1 MRFLLLLL
9 PFLAIIST
17 KTVFAQTDK
26 NDTKND
32 SLNSTFQKIK
42 WIAVQKKNNSAVVGV
57 PTNDHYTPYTAF
69 WTKEIDSLPPISI
82 QVLQTRPALSSV
94 VGVPTNN
101 TNAIKATYDFE
112 KQIILFDSISNQT
125 IQLDSIQIS
134 YQSIPFKI
142 KNWNFKRSQE
152 EYEQAAMQNFIDTV
166 DRKAEKKKIITEE
179 RQELFSSNL
188 QKSGSITRGVS
199 VGNQQD
205 VFVNSN
211 LNLQLEGKLTD
222 EIELTA
228 IISDQNVP
236 FQPEGNTQQI
246 QQFDRI
252 QIQLRHKNASLTAG
266 DVTLKQGIGNNS
278 PHFMRFYKN
287 VLGGVLQ
294 TNFQR
299 DSTFST
305 QQKISLAAAKG
316 QFQSYQLPVQEGV
329 QGAYRLVG
337 ANNESFIIVQAGS
350 EKVFLDGQLLQR
362 GFNYD
367 YIIDYNTAE
376 ITFNPHVVITQF
388 SRVRVEFEYTNQ
400 YYNRTI
406 SNLGASVNFT
416 SKNKSLNPNKL
427 KKSSW
432 NVFIE
437 NYSESDNEKQPI
449 NFDISEERQT
459 LLENIGDSL
468 SLAVVESAEE
478 AEGFSINQI
487 LYIKKDTL
495 INSFVYPI
503 FVRATQDDENQTLY
517 TISFSEVE
525 QNQGDYSLGETLANG
540 NEYVFVGINQGNYA
554 PIRQLPA
561 PNSKELTN
569 AGIRFSPNKHTS
581 IFAETA
587 FSKQDKNLFS
597 EINSEDDQGNAFF
610 IGIHT
615 KEKIVQNKYKLSYG
629 IDYEIDNKNFEPI
642 DRFRDIEF
650 DRDWTLPT
658 FYGSLPNGKDQ
669 ILQAFA
675 IIENNQSNKFE
686 YHFTY
691 REREDAITGQQHK
704 ILFNKKIGKLQ
715 LSTNGFLLTGE
726 NKLEYSN
733 SAASSYSD
741 LTSTTSSENSIIS
754 SIPSS
759 QVSILSIPQTVFW
772 LRYDA
777 DLKYQNRFI
786 IPAYSYSIDK
796 QEFRQNIFSSITNQ
810 KQDSV
815 TSSLINYEQHKFY
828 LFQGDSS
835 KKANYKV
842 EYILREDFLP
852 KNGNIQ
858 SYTNSQTAQAEATL
872 NFEREKSTQKLT
884 WNATYRNL
892 KYNQEFL
899 DTIKLENTETLMGRI
914 DWRSDFFERAI
925 HQELTYS
932 TVTGREPA
940 LEFTFIGVDGT
951 QGTHTWRDDNNDGVQ
966 QLGEF
971 YEAINADERNYIKIF
986 TPTSTYL
993 TAFSTD
999 FVYKI
1004 TLTPPRKW
1012 KKAKFIKK
1020 SLQLFSLVFS
1030 VQNSVKTTENDF
1042 AKRFIP
1048 FAERSQENI
1057 LSEQSS
1063 LRNVLFLNRTNPK
1076 WGGEFRYTS
1085 TRQKT
1090 LLAGGFDSQN
1100 IEEYEGIFRLS
1111 LSKTIASKSSFLIG
1125 KQNNASDYLENRTYD
1140 LELIKPQIELSWQ
1153 PTTAFRLT
1161 TAYRFENKKNTLG
1174 IEKATINEF
1183 RTELRYSKVGDRV
1196 FNLRLRT
1203 LNIDFTGETNTP
1215 VSYELLEA
1223 LQAGQN
1229 LTWDLSLQ
1237 QKLFNG
1243 LQLSVVYEGRKSGS
1257 NAAVHIGRIQVTAL
1271 F

>member
-1 MRFLLLLL
+1 MRFLF
-9 PFLAIIST
+9 FLSFFFLFIST
-17 KTVFAQTDK
+17 KIVFAQTQK
-26 NDTKND
+26 NDAKTD
-32 SLNSTFQKIK
+32 SLNSFSQKTK
-42 WIAVQKKNNSAVVGV
+42 WVAVNKNSAVVGV
-57 PTNDHYTPYTAF
+57 STNDKIYYTTF
-69 WTKEIDSLPPISI
+69 WLKEIDSLPPISI
-82 QVLQTRPALSSV
+82 QVLETKPKLAVAPVS
-94 VGVPTNN
+94 TNEIN
-101 TNAIKATYDFE
+101 KIKATYDFE
-112 KQIILFDSISNQT
+112 KQIILFYLNSSLKD

-134 YQSIPFKI
+134 YQTIPFKI
-142 KNWNFKRSQE
+142 KNWTFKRSQE

-166 DRKAEKKKIITEE
+166 DRKAEKNTVITEE

-188 QKSGSITRGVS
+188 QKAGSITRGVS
-199 VGNQQD
+199 VGNRQD

-266 DVTLKQGIGNNS
+266 DVVLQQGIGKNT

-305 QQKISLAAAKG
+305 QQKIGLAAAKG

-337 ANNESFIIVQAGS
+337 ANNERFIIIQAGS
-350 EKVFLDGQLLQR
+350 EKIFLDGQLLQR

-400 YYNRTI
+400 FYNRMI

-416 SKNKSLNPNKL
+416 SKNKSSNSKKL

-468 SLAVVESAEE
+468 NLAIVESAEE
-478 AEGFSINQI
+478 VENFSVNQI

-495 INSFVYPI
+495 INNFFYQI
-503 FVRATQDDENQTLY
+503 FERATQDNENQTFY
-517 TISFSEVE
+517 TVSFTEVG
-525 QNQGDYSLGETLANG
+525 QNKGDYILGEAVANG
-540 NEYVFVGINQGNYA
+540 KEYVFVGINQGNFA

-561 PNSKELTN
+561 PNSKQLTN
-569 AGIRFSPNKHTS
+569 TGVRFSPNSNTS
-581 IFAETA
+581 IFAEAA
-587 FSKQDKNLFS
+587 FSKRDKNIFS
-597 EINSEDDQGNAFF
+597 EIDSQDDKGNAFF
-610 IGIHT
+610 VGIHT
-615 KEKIVQNKYKLSYG
+615 KEKKFQNSIFKNNYKLSYG
-629 IDYEIDNKNFEPI
+629 IDYELDNKNFEPI
-642 DRFRDIEF
+642 DRFRNIEF

-658 FYGSLPNGKDQ
+658 FFGALPKGQDQ

-675 IIENNQSNKFE
+675 IIEQNVSNKFE
-686 YHFTY
+686 YNFTY
-691 REREDAITGQQHK
+691 RNRENAITGQQHK
-704 ILFNKKIGKLQ
+704 IIFNKKVGKFQ
-715 LSTNGFLLTGE
+715 LSTNGFYLNGE
-726 NKLEYSN
+726 NQLQFQN
-733 SAASSYSD
+733 NNASSFSD
-741 LTSTTSSENSIIS
+741 LNTNSSSQNSIIS
-754 SIPSS
+754 SIPNS
-759 QVSILSIPQTVFW
+759 QVAILSTPQNVSW

-777 DLKYQNRFI
+777 DLQYQNNYI
-786 IPAYSYSIDK
+786 IPAYTYSVDK
-796 QEFRQNIFSSITNQ
+796 QTFRT
-810 KQDSV
+810 QDSV
-815 TSSLINYEQHKFY
+815 TSSLMNYEQHKFY

-835 KKANYKV
+835 KKANYRV
-842 EYILREDFLP
+842 EYALREDFLP
-852 KNGNIQ
+852 KNGVIQ
-858 SYTNSQTAQAEATL
+858 SYTNSQTARAEMSL
-872 NFEREKSTQKLT
+872 DFEREKSNQKLT
-884 WNATYRNL
+884 FNSTYRKL
-892 KYNQEFL
+892 EYNQQFL
-899 DTIKLENTETLMGRI
+899 DTLQLDDTETLMGRI

-925 HQELTYS
+925 RQELTYS

-940 LEFTFIGVDGT
+940 REFTFIGVDGT
-951 QGTHTWRDDNNDGVQ
+951 QGTHTWRDDNDDGVQ

-971 YEAINADERNYIKIF
+971 YEAINPDERNYIKVF

-999 FVYKI
+999 FIYKI
-1004 TLTPPRKW
+1004 TLTPSNKW

-1020 SLQLFSLVFS
+1020 SLQLFSMVFS
-1030 VQNSVKTTENDF
+1030 VQNSVKTTESDF
-1042 AKRFIP
+1042 EKRFLP
-1048 FAERSQENI
+1048 FVQHNQENV

-1076 WGGEFRYTS
+1076 WGGEFRYTL
-1085 TRQKT
+1085 TNQKN
-1090 LLAGGFDSQN
+1090 LLAGGFESKN
-1100 IEEYEGIFRLS
+1100 VEEYETIFRLS
-1111 LSKTIASKSSFLIG
+1111 LSKTVASKSSFLIG
-1125 KQNNASDYLENRTYD
+1125 ARSNASDFLENRTYN
-1140 LELIKPQIELSWQ
+1140 LELLRPQLELAWQ

-1161 TAYRFENKKNTLG
+1161 TAYRFEQKQNTLG

-1196 FNLRLRT
+1196 FNVRLRT
-1203 LNIDFTGETNTP
+1203 LNIDYNGENNTP

-1223 LQAGQN
+1223 LRAGQN
-1229 LTWDLSLQ
+1229 LTWDLNLQ

-1243 LQLSVVYEGRKSGS
+1243 LQLSVVYEGRKSED
-1257 NAAVHIGRIQVTAL
+1257 NAAIHIGRIQVTAL

>member
-1 MRFLLLLL
+1 MRFLFFLLFF
-9 PFLAIIST
+9 FLFIST
-17 KTVFAQTDK
+17 KTVFAQTQK
-26 NDTKND
+26 NDTATD
-32 SLNSTFQKIK
+32 SLNSTNSSSFSQKTK
-42 WIAVQKKNNSAVVGV
+42 WIAVSKSNNS
-57 PTNDHYTPYTAF
+57 YTSF
-69 WTKEIDSLPPISI
+69 WLKEIDSLPPISI
-82 QVLQTRPALSSV
+82 QVLETKPQLSENQLK
-94 VGVPTNN
+94 T
-101 TNAIKATYDFE
+101 IKATYDFE
-112 KQIILFDSISNQT
+112 KQIILFDSVSNQN
-125 IQLDSIQIS
+125 IQLDSIKIS
-134 YQSIPFKI
+134 YQTIPFKI
-142 KNWNFKRSQE
+142 KNWTFKRSQE

-166 DRKAEKKKIITEE
+166 DRKAEKQNVITEE

-188 QKSGSITRGVS
+188 QKAGSITRGVS
-199 VGNQQD
+199 VGNRQD

-266 DVTLKQGIGNNS
+266 DVVLKQGIGNNS

-305 QQKISLAAAKG
+305 QQKIGLAAAKG

-337 ANNESFIIVQAGS
+337 ANNERFIIIQAGS
-350 EKVFLDGQLLQR
+350 EKIFLDGQLLQR

-400 YYNRTI
+400 FYNRTI

-416 SKNKSLNPNKL
+416 SKNKSLNPKKL

-468 SLAVVESAEE
+468 DLAIVESAEE
-478 AEGFSINQI
+478 VENFSVNQI
-487 LYIKKDTL
+487 LYVKKDTL
-495 INSFVYPI
+495 IDNFFYQI
-503 FVRATQDDENQTLY
+503 FERATQDNENQTFY
-517 TISFSEVE
+517 TVSFTEVG
-525 QNQGDYSLGETLANG
+525 QNKGDYVLGEAVANG
-540 NEYVFVGINQGNYA
+540 KEYVFAGINQGNFA

-561 PNSKELTN
+561 PNSKQLTN
-569 AGIRFSPNKHTS
+569 TGVRFSPNSTTS
-581 IFAETA
+581 IFAEAA
-587 FSKQDKNLFS
+587 FSKRDKNIFS
-597 EINSEDDQGNAFF
+597 EIDSQDDKGNAFF
-610 IGIHT
+610 VGIHT
-615 KEKIVQNKYKLSYG
+615 KEKKFENGLFRKNYKLSYG
-629 IDYEIDNKNFEPI
+629 IDYELDNKNFEPI
-642 DRFRDIEF
+642 DRFRNIEF

-658 FYGSLPNGKDQ
+658 FFGALPKGQDQ
-669 ILQAFA
+669 ILQAFT
-675 IIENNQSNKFE
+675 IIEQNVSNKFE
-686 YHFTY
+686 YNFTY
-691 REREDAITGQQHK
+691 RNRENAITGQQHK
-704 ILFNKKIGKLQ
+704 VIFNKKVGKFQ
-715 LSTNGFLLTGE
+715 LSTNGFY
-726 NKLEYSN
+726 LEGKN
-733 SAASSYSD
+733 QLQFQNNNASSFSD
-741 LTSTTSSENSIIS
+741 LNTNSSSQNSIIS
-754 SIPSS
+754 SIPNS
-759 QVSILSIPQTVFW
+759 QVAILEIPQNVSW

-777 DLKYQNRFI
+777 DLQYQNNYI
-786 IPAYSYSIDK
+786 IPAYTYSVDK
-796 QEFRQNIFSSITNQ
+796 QTFKT
-810 KQDSV
+810 QDSV
-815 TSSLINYEQHKFY
+815 TSSLMNYEQHKFY

-835 KKANYKV
+835 KKANYRI
-842 EYILREDFLP
+842 EYALREDFLP
-852 KNGNIQ
+852 KNGVIQ
-858 SYTNSQTAQAEATL
+858 SYTNSQTARAEATL
-872 NFEREKSTQKLT
+872 DFEREKSNQKLT
-884 WNATYRNL
+884 FNSTYRKL
-892 KYNQEFL
+892 EYNQEFL
-899 DTIKLENTETLMGRI
+899 DTLQLDDTETLMGRI

-925 HQELTYS
+925 RQELTYS

-940 LEFTFIGVDGT
+940 REFTFIQVDGT
-951 QGTHTWRDDNNDGVQ
+951 QGTHTWRDDNDDGIQ

-971 YEAINADERNYIKIF
+971 YEAINPDERNFIKIF

-999 FVYKI
+999 FIYKI

-1020 SLQLFSLVFS
+1020 SLQLFSMVFS
-1030 VQNSVKTTENDF
+1030 VQNSVKTTESDF
-1042 AKRFIP
+1042 EKRFLP
-1048 FAERSQENI
+1048 FVQRNQDNI

-1063 LRNVLFLNRTNPK
+1063 LRNVLFLNRTNPR
-1076 WGGEFRYTS
+1076 WGGEFRYTL
-1085 TRQKT
+1085 TNQKN
-1090 LLAGGFDSQN
+1090 LLAGGFESKN
-1100 IEEYEGIFRLS
+1100 VEEYETIFRLS

-1125 KQNNASDYLENRTYD
+1125 TRSNASDFLENRTYN
-1140 LELIKPQIELSWQ
+1140 LELLRPQLELAWQ

-1161 TAYRFENKKNTLG
+1161 TAYRFEQKQNTIG
-1174 IEKATINEF
+1174 EENAQINEF
-1183 RTELRYSKVGDRV
+1183 RSELRYSKVGDRV
-1196 FNLRLRT
+1196 FNVRFRY
-1203 LNIDFTGETNTP
+1203 LNIDFEGENNTP

-1223 LQAGQN
+1223 LRAGQN
-1229 LTWDLSLQ
+1229 ITWDLNLQ

-1243 LQLSVVYEGRKSGS
+1243 LQLSVVYEGRKSEKTP
-1257 NAAVHIGRIQVTAL
+1257 AIHIGRIQVTAL

>member
-1 MRFLLLLL
+1 MRFLFFLL
-9 PFLAIIST
+9 FLFLFIST
-17 KTVFAQTDK
+17 KTVFAQTQK
-26 NDTKND
+26 NDTAID
-32 SLNSTFQKIK
+32 SLNSFSQKTK
-42 WIAVQKKNNSAVVGV
+42 WIAVSKNNNS
-57 PTNDHYTPYTAF
+57 YTAF
-69 WTKEIDSLPPISI
+69 WLKEIDSLPPISI
-82 QVLQTRPALSSV
+82 QVLETKPQLSQNQIKTIK
-94 VGVPTNN
+94 PTYN
-101 TNAIKATYDFE
+101 FE
-112 KQIILFDSISNQT
+112 KQIILFDSISNELQNT
-125 IQLDSIQIS
+125 RLDSIKIS
-134 YQSIPFKI
+134 YQTIPFKV
-142 KNWNFKRSQE
+142 KNWTFKRSQE

-166 DRKAEKKKIITEE
+166 DRKAEKNNVIVEE

-188 QKSGSITRGVS
+188 QKAGSITRGVS
-199 VGNQQD
+199 VGNRQD

-266 DVTLKQGIGNNS
+266 DVVLTQGIGKES
-278 PHFMRFYKN
+278 PHFLRFYKN

-294 TNFQR
+294 TNFKI

-305 QQKISLAAAKG
+305 GQKIGLAAAKG

-337 ANNESFIIVQAGS
+337 ANNERFIIIQAGS

-400 YYNRTI
+400 FYNRTI

-416 SKNKSLNPNKL
+416 SKNKSSNLTKL

-449 NFDISEERQT
+449 NFDISRERQT

-478 AEGFSINQI
+478 VENFSINQI

-495 INSFVYPI
+495 IDNI
-503 FVRATQDDENQTLY
+503 FYTIFERATQNDENQTFY
-517 TISFSEVE
+517 TVSFTEVG
-525 QNQGDYSLGETLANG
+525 QNEGDYELREAIANG
-540 NEYVFVGINQGNYA
+540 REYIFVGINQGNYA

-561 PNSKELTN
+561 PNSKQLTN
-569 AGIRFSPNKHTS
+569 TGVHFSPNNHTS
-581 IFAETA
+581 IFAEAA
-587 FSKQDKNLFS
+587 FSKRDKNIFS
-597 EINSEDDQGNAFF
+597 EIDSQDDKGNAFF
-610 IGIHT
+610 VGIHT
-615 KEKIVQNKYKLSYG
+615 KEKAFKNGLFKNNYKLSYG
-629 IDYEIDNKNFEPI
+629 IDYELDNKDFEPI
-642 DRFRDIEF
+642 DRFRNIEF

-658 FYGSLPNGKDQ
+658 FFGSLPKGQDQ
-669 ILQAFA
+669 ILQAFT
-675 IIENNQSNKFE
+675 IIEQSTSNKFE
-686 YHFTY
+686 YNFTY
-691 REREDAITGQQHK
+691 RNRENAITGEQHK
-704 ILFNKKIGKLQ
+704 VIFNKKVGKFQ
-715 LSTNGFLLTGE
+715 LSTNGFYLDGE
-726 NKLEYSN
+726 NQLQFQNN
-733 SAASSYSD
+733 SAGSFD
-741 LTSTTSSENSIIS
+741 ELNTNTTSQNSIIS
-754 SIPSS
+754 SIPNS
-759 QVSILSIPQTVFW
+759 QVSILENPQTVSW

-777 DLKYQNRFI
+777 DLQYQNNYI
-786 IPAYSYSIDK
+786 VPAYTYSVDK
-796 QEFRQNIFSSITNQ
+796 QEFR

-815 TSSLINYEQHKFY
+815 TSSLMNYEQHKFY

-835 KKANYKV
+835 KKANYRI
-842 EYILREDFLP
+842 EYALREDFLP
-852 KNGNIQ
+852 KNGVIQ
-858 SYTNSQTAQAEATL
+858 SYTNSQTARAEATL
-872 NFEREKSTQKLT
+872 DFEREKSNQKLT
-884 WNATYRNL
+884 WNATYRKL
-892 KYNQEFL
+892 EYKQEFL
-899 DTIKLENTETLMGRI
+899 DTLKLDDTETLMGRI

-925 HQELTYS
+925 RQELTYS

-940 LEFTFIGVDGT
+940 REFTFIQVDGT

-971 YEAINADERNYIKIF
+971 YEAINPDERNYIKIF

-999 FVYKI
+999 FIYKI
-1004 TLTPPRKW
+1004 TLTPPNKW

-1020 SLQLFSLVFS
+1020 TLQLFSVVFS
-1030 VQNSVKTTENDF
+1030 VQNSVKTTESEF

-1048 FAERSQENI
+1048 FAERNQENI

-1063 LRNVLFLNRTNPK
+1063 LRNVLFLNRTNPR
-1076 WGGEFRYTS
+1076 WGGEFRYTN
-1085 TRQKT
+1085 TRQKN
-1090 LLAGGFDSQN
+1090 LLAGGFESKNVED
-1100 IEEYEGIFRLS
+1100 YETVFRVS
-1111 LSKTIASKSSFLIG
+1111 LSKTMALKSSFLSG
-1125 KQNNASDYLENRTYD
+1125 NRSNASDFLENRTYN
-1140 LELIKPQIELSWQ
+1140 LSIIRPQTELAWQ
-1153 PTTAFRLT
+1153 PITAFRLT
-1161 TAYRFENKKNTLG
+1161 TAYRFEQKQNTLG
-1174 IEKATINEF
+1174 TENAQINEF
-1183 RTELRYSKVGDRV
+1183 RSELRYSKVGDRV
-1196 FNLRLRT
+1196 FNVRFRY
-1203 LNIDFTGETNTP
+1203 LNIDFEGENNTP

-1223 LQAGQN
+1223 LRAGQN
-1229 LTWDLSLQ
+1229 ITWDLNLQ

-1243 LQLSVVYEGRKSGS
+1243 LQLSVVYEGRKSEETP
-1257 NAAVHIGRIQVTAL
+1257 AIHIGRIQVTAL

>member
-9 PFLAIIST
+9 SFLVIIST

-26 NDTKND
+26 NDTKTD
-32 SLNSTFQKIK
+32 SLNIENSFSQKTK
-42 WIAVQKKNNSAVVGV
+42 WLKVNKNSIS
-57 PTNDHYTPYTAF
+57 YTAF

-82 QVLQTRPALSSV
+82 QVLQTRPVLSSV
-94 VGVPTNN
+94 VGVSTND

-112 KQIILFDSISNQT
+112 KQIILFDSLSNELQN
-125 IQLDSIQIS
+125 IQLDSIKIS
-134 YQSIPFKI
+134 YQTIPFKI
-142 KNWNFKRSQE
+142 KNWTFKRSQE
-152 EYEQAAMQNFIDTV
+152 EYEEAAMQNFIDTV
-166 DRKAEKKKIITEE
+166 DRKAEKNNIITEE

-188 QKSGSITRGVS
+188 QKAGSITRGVS
-199 VGNQQD
+199 VGNRQD

-266 DVTLKQGIGNNS
+266 NVVLRQGIGKNQ

-294 TNFQR
+294 TNFKR

-305 QQKISLAAAKG
+305 QQKIGLAAAKG

-337 ANNESFIIVQAGS
+337 ANNERFVIIQAGS

-400 YYNRTI
+400 FYNRTI
-406 SNLGASVNFT
+406 SNLGASINFT
-416 SKNKSLNPNKL
+416 SKNKNSTKKL

-432 NVFIE
+432 NIFIE

-449 NFDISEERQT
+449 NFDISQERQT

-478 AEGFSINQI
+478 VESFSVNQI

-495 INSFVYPI
+495 INNFFYPI
-503 FVRATQDDENQTLY
+503 FQRATQDIENQTFY
-517 TISFSEVE
+517 TVSFTEVG
-525 QNQGDYSLGETLANG
+525 QNQGDYNLGEAIANG
-540 NEYVFVGINQGNYA
+540 KEYVFVGINQGNFA

-561 PNSKELTN
+561 PNSKQLTN
-569 AGIRFSPNKHTS
+569 TGVRFSPNNHTS
-581 IFAETA
+581 IFAEAA
-587 FSKQDKNLFS
+587 FSKRDKNIFS
-597 EINSEDDQGNAFF
+597 DINSEDDKGNAFF
-610 IGIHT
+610 VGIHT
-615 KEKIVQNKYKLSYG
+615 KEKSFIKNYKLSYG
-629 IDYEIDNKNFEPI
+629 IDYELDNQNFESI
-642 DRFRDIEF
+642 DRFRSIEF

-658 FYGSLPNGKDQ
+658 FYGSVPKGKDE

-675 IIENNQSNKFE
+675 IIEQNANNRFE
-686 YHFTY
+686 YNFTY
-691 REREDAITGQQHK
+691 RNRQNSVNGQQHK
-704 ILFNKKIGKLQ
+704 IIFNKKIRKFQ
-715 LSTNGFLLTGE
+715 LSTTGFYLDGE
-726 NKLEYSN
+726 NKLQFQNNNASSFSELNTNSN
-733 SAASSYSD
+733 SQ
-741 LTSTTSSENSIIS
+741 NSIIS
-754 SIPSS
+754 AIPNS
-759 QVSILSIPQTVFW
+759 QVNVLQNAQNISWV
-772 LRYDA
+772 RYNA
-777 DLKYQNRFI
+777 DIKYKNNYI
-786 IPAYSYSIDK
+786 IPAYTYSVDK
-796 QEFRQNIFSSITNQ
+796 QVF
-810 KQDSV
+810 KAQDSV
-815 TSSLINYEQHKFY
+815 TSSLMNYEQHKFY

-835 KKANYKV
+835 KKAKYKI
-842 EYILREDFLP
+842 EYALREDFLP
-852 KNGNIQ
+852 KNGIIQ
-858 SYTNSQTAQAEATL
+858 SYTNSQTAQAEMSL
-872 NFEREKSTQKLT
+872 DFEREKSNQKLT
-884 WNATYRNL
+884 FNSTYRKL
-892 KYNQEFL
+892 EYNKDFL
-899 DTIKLENTETLMGRI
+899 DTLKIDDTETLMGRI

-925 HQELTYS
+925 RQELTYS

-940 LEFTFIGVDGT
+940 REFTFIGVDGT
-951 QGTHTWRDDNNDGVQ
+951 QGTHTWRDDNEDGVQ

-971 YEAINADERNYIKIF
+971 YEAINPDERNFIKIF

-999 FVYKI
+999 FIYKI

-1020 SLQLFSLVFS
+1020 TLQLFSVVFS
-1030 VQNSVKTTENDF
+1030 VQNSVKTTENNF
-1042 AKRFIP
+1042 TKRFIP
-1048 FAERSQENI
+1048 FSKKDKESI
-1057 LSEQSS
+1057 LSEQSL
-1063 LRNVLFLNRTNPK
+1063 LRNVLFLNRTNPR
-1076 WGGEFRYTS
+1076 WGGEFRYTL
-1085 TRQKT
+1085 TNQKN
-1090 LLAGGFDSQN
+1090 LLAGGFESKN
-1100 IEEYEGIFRLS
+1100 IEEYETVFRFS

-1125 KQNNASDYLENRTYD
+1125 TRSNASDFLENRNYNLT
-1140 LELIKPQIELSWQ
+1140 LLRPQTEIAWQ
-1153 PTTAFRLT
+1153 PSTAFRLT
-1161 TAYRFENKKNTLG
+1161 TAYRFEQKQNTFG
-1174 IEKATINEF
+1174 EENAQINEF

-1196 FNLRLRT
+1196 INTRLRI
-1203 LNIDFTGETNTP
+1203 LNIDFEGENNTP

-1223 LQAGQN
+1223 LRAGQN
-1229 LTWDLSLQ
+1229 ITWDLNLQ

-1243 LQLSVVYEGRKSGS
+1243 LQLSVVYEGRKSEETP
-1257 NAAVHIGRIQVTAL
+1257 AVHIGRIQVTAL

>member
-1 MRFLLLLL
+1 MRFFLLLFLL
-9 PFLAIIST
+9 LIST
-17 KTVFAQTDK
+17 KSVFAQQ
-26 NDTKND
+26 NKND
-32 SLNSTFQKIK
+32 SLTAITQKTK
-42 WIAVQKKNNSAVVGV
+42 WIAVKKQNNPAVVGV
-57 PTNDHYTPYTAF
+57 STDDHYTTL
-69 WTKEIDSLPPISI
+69 WLKEIDSLPPISI
-82 QVLQTRPALSSV
+82 QVLQTKPQLSQ
-94 VGVPTNN
+94 NQLDK
-101 TNAIKATYDFE
+101 IKATYDFE

-125 IQLDSIQIS
+125 IQLDSIKIS

-142 KNWNFKRSQE
+142 KNWTFKRSQE

-166 DRKAEKKKIITEE
+166 DRKKEKNNVIVEE

-188 QKSGSITRGVS
+188 QKAGSITRGVS
-199 VGNQQD
+199 VGNRQD

-266 DVTLKQGIGNNS
+266 DVVLKQGIGNNS

-305 QQKISLAAAKG
+305 QQKIGLAAAKG

-337 ANNESFIIVQAGS
+337 ANNERFIIIQAGS

-376 ITFNPHVVITQF
+376 ITFNPLVVITQF

-400 YYNRTI
+400 FYNRTI

-416 SKNKSLNPNKL
+416 SKNKNTGNKSTQLNKL

-432 NVFIE
+432 NIFIE

-478 AEGFSINQI
+478 VDNFSINQI
-487 LYIKKDTL
+487 LYVRKDTL
-495 INSFVYPI
+495 IDNFFYPI
-503 FVRATQDDENQTLY
+503 FERATQNDENQTFY
-517 TISFSEVE
+517 TVSFTEVGL
-525 QNQGDYSLGETLANG
+525 NKGDYNLGEAVANG
-540 NEYVFVGINQGNYA
+540 KEYVFVGINQGNFA

-561 PNSKELTN
+561 PNSKQLTN
-569 AGIRFSPNKHTS
+569 AGIRFSPTNHTS
-581 IFAETA
+581 IFAEAA
-587 FSKQDKNLFS
+587 FSKRDKNIFS
-597 EINSEDDQGNAFF
+597 DIDSQDDKGNAFF
-610 IGIHT
+610 VGIHT
-615 KEKIVQNKYKLSYG
+615 KEKKFQNSLFPSKNNQYYKLSYG
-629 IDYEIDNKNFEPI
+629 IDYELDNENFEPI
-642 DRFRDIEF
+642 DRFRNIEF

-658 FYGSLPNGKDQ
+658 FFGALPKGQDQ
-669 ILQAFA
+669 ILQAFT
-675 IIENNQSNKFE
+675 IIEQNQNNKFE
-686 YHFTY
+686 YNFTY
-691 REREDAITGQQHK
+691 RNRENAINGQQHK
-704 ILFNKKIGKLQ
+704 IIFNKKIRRFQ
-715 LSTNGFLLTGE
+715 LSTNGFYLDGQ
-726 NKLEYSN
+726 NKLQFQNN
-733 SAASSYSD
+733 SAGSFND
-741 LTSTTSSENSIIS
+741 LNTTTSSQNSIIS
-754 SIPSS
+754 AIPVN
-759 QVSILSIPQTVFW
+759 QISILENSQTVSW
-772 LRYDA
+772 IRYDT
-777 DLKYQNRFI
+777 DLQYQNRFI
-786 IPAYSYSIDK
+786 IPAYSYSVDK
-796 QEFRQNIFSSITNQ
+796 QEFRQPLFSSVTNQ
-810 KQDSV
+810 RQDSV
-815 TSSLINYEQHKFY
+815 TSSLMNYEQHKFY

-842 EYILREDFLP
+842 EYALREDFLP
-852 KNGNIQ
+852 KNGVIQ
-858 SYTNSQTAQAEATL
+858 SYTNSQTARAEATL
-872 NFEREKSTQKLT
+872 DFEREKSNQKLT
-884 WNATYRNL
+884 FNSTYRKL
-892 KYNQEFL
+892 EYNQEFL
-899 DTIKLENTETLMGRI
+899 DTLKIDDTETLMGRI

-925 HQELTYS
+925 RQELTYS

-940 LEFTFIGVDGT
+940 REFTFIQVDGT
-951 QGTHTWRDDNNDGVQ
+951 QGTHTWRDDNNDGIQ

-971 YEAINADERNYIKIF
+971 YEALNPDERNFIKIF

-999 FVYKI
+999 FIYKI
-1004 TLTPPRKW
+1004 TLTPPTKW
-1012 KKAKFIKK
+1012 KKATFFKK
-1020 SLQLFSLVFS
+1020 TVQLFSLVFS
-1030 VQNSVKTTENDF
+1030 VQNSVKTTENEF
-1042 AKRFIP
+1042 EKRFLP
-1048 FAERSQENI
+1048 FVQRNQENV

-1076 WGGEFRYTS
+1076 WGGEFRYTL
-1085 TRQKT
+1085 TNQKN
-1090 LLAGGFDSQN
+1090 LLAGGFESKN
-1100 IEEYEGIFRLS
+1100 VEEYESIFRLS
-1111 LSKTIASKSSFLIG
+1111 LSKKIASKSSFLIG
-1125 KQNNASDYLENRTYD
+1125 TRNNDSDFLENRTYN
-1140 LELIKPQIELSWQ
+1140 LKLLRPQTEIAWQ

-1161 TAYRFENKKNTLG
+1161 TAYRFEQKQNTLG

-1196 FNLRLRT
+1196 FNVRVRT
-1203 LNIDFTGETNTP
+1203 LNINFEGENNTP

-1223 LQAGQN
+1223 LRAGQN
-1229 LTWDLSLQ
+1229 LTWDLNLQ

-1243 LQLSVVYEGRKSGS
+1243 LQLSVVYEGRKSED

>member
-1 MRFLLLLL
+1 MRLLFFIFILV
-9 PFLAIIST
+9 FFS
-17 KTVFAQTDK
+17 KTVFAQQ
-26 NDTKND
+26 NKND
-32 SLNSTFQKIK
+32 SLTAITQKTK
-42 WIAVQKKNNSAVVGV
+42 WIAVTKQNNS
-57 PTNDHYTPYTAF
+57 YTSF
-69 WTKEIDSLPPISI
+69 WLKEIDSLPPISI
-82 QVLQTRPALSSV
+82 QVLETKPQLTQNQLDK
-94 VGVPTNN
+94 
-101 TNAIKATYDFE
+101 IKANYDFE
-112 KQIILFDSISNQT
+112 KQIILFDSINFSLVS
-125 IQLDSIQIS
+125 LDSIKIS
-134 YQSIPFKI
+134 YQTIPFKI
-142 KNWNFKRSQE
+142 KNWTFKRSQE

-166 DRKAEKKKIITEE
+166 DRKKGKNNVITEE

-188 QKSGSITRGVS
+188 QKAGSITRGVS
-199 VGNQQD
+199 VGNRQD

-266 DVTLKQGIGNNS
+266 DVVLQQGIGKGNNFNT
-278 PHFMRFYKN
+278 PHFLRFYKN

-294 TNFQR
+294 TNFQI

-305 QQKISLAAAKG
+305 GQKIGLAAAKG

-337 ANNESFIIVQAGS
+337 ANNERFIIIQAGS
-350 EKVFLDGQLLQR
+350 EKIFLDGQLLQR

-367 YIIDYNTAE
+367 YVIDYNTAE
-376 ITFNPHVVITQF
+376 ITFNPLVVITQF

-400 YYNRTI
+400 FYNRTI

-416 SKNKSLNPNKL
+416 SKNKSINPTKL

-449 NFDISEERQT
+449 NFDISQERQT

-468 SLAVVESAEE
+468 DLAVVESAEE
-478 AEGFSINQI
+478 VAAFSVNQI
-487 LYIKKDTL
+487 LYVRKDTL
-495 INSFVYPI
+495 INSFFYPI
-503 FVRATQDDENQTLY
+503 FVRATQNDENQKFY
-517 TISFSEVE
+517 TVSFIEVG
-525 QNQGDYSLGETLANG
+525 QNKGDYNLGQAIANG
-540 NEYVFVGINQGNYA
+540 KEYIFVGINQGNFA

-561 PNSKELTN
+561 PNSRQLTN
-569 AGIRFSPNKHTS
+569 AGIRFSPNNYTR

-587 FSKQDKNLFS
+587 FSKRDKNIFS
-597 EINSEDDQGNAFF
+597 DINSEDDKGNAFF

-615 KEKIVQNKYKLSYG
+615 KEKPFQNGLFPSKNNQHYKLSYG
-629 IDYEIDNKNFEPI
+629 IDYELDNKNFEPI
-642 DRFRDIEF
+642 DRFRNIEF

-658 FYGSLPNGKDQ
+658 FFGSLPNGQDQ
-669 ILQAFA
+669 ILQAFT
-675 IIENNQSNKFE
+675 IIEQNSNNKFE
-686 YHFTY
+686 YNFTY
-691 REREDAITGQQHK
+691 RNRENAINGQQHK
-704 ILFNKKIGKLQ
+704 IIFNKKVGKFQ
-715 LSTNGFLLTGE
+715 LSTNGFYLNGE
-726 NKLEYSN
+726 NKLQFSN
-733 SAASSYSD
+733 NNAGSFSELNSNFN
-741 LTSTTSSENSIIS
+741 TNTSSQNSIIS
-754 SIPSS
+754 SIPNN
-759 QVSILSIPQTVFW
+759 QVSILENPQSVFW

-777 DLKYQNRFI
+777 DLQYRNNFI
-786 IPAYSYSIDK
+786 IPAYSYSVDK
-796 QEFRQNIFSSITNQ
+796 QEFRQTIFSSINQ

-815 TSSLINYEQHKFY
+815 TSSLMNYEQHKFY

-835 KKANYKV
+835 KKANYKI
-842 EYILREDFLP
+842 EYALREDFLP
-852 KNGNIQ
+852 KNGTIQ
-858 SYTNSQTAQAEATL
+858 SYTNSQTAQAEAIL
-872 NFEREKSTQKLT
+872 DFEREKSTQKLT
-884 WNATYRNL
+884 FNSTYRRL
-892 KYNQEFL
+892 EYNQNFL
-899 DTIKLENTETLMGRI
+899 DTLKLEDTETLMGRI

-925 HQELTYS
+925 RQELTYS

-940 LEFTFIGVDGT
+940 REFTFIQVDGT
-951 QGTHTWRDDNNDGVQ
+951 QGTHTWRDDNDDGIQ

-971 YEAINADERNYIKIF
+971 YEALNPDERNFIKIF

-999 FVYKI
+999 FIYKI
-1004 TLTPPRKW
+1004 TLTPPTKW

-1020 SLQLFSLVFS
+1020 TLQLFSLVFS
-1030 VQNSVKTTENDF
+1030 VQNSVKTTENEF

-1048 FAERSQENI
+1048 FAERNQDNV

-1063 LRNVLFLNRTNPK
+1063 LRNILFLNRTNPR
-1076 WGGEFRYTS
+1076 WGGEFRYTL
-1085 TRQKT
+1085 TKQKN
-1090 LLAGGFDSQN
+1090 LLAGGFESKN
-1100 IEEYEGIFRLS
+1100 VEEYEGIFRLS
-1111 LSKTIASKSSFLIG
+1111 FSKTIASKANFLIG
-1125 KQNNASDYLENRTYD
+1125 RRSNASDFLENRTYNLNLLRPQ
-1140 LELIKPQIELSWQ
+1140 LEVAWQ

-1161 TAYRFENKKNTLG
+1161 TAYRFEQKQNTLG

-1196 FNLRLRT
+1196 WSTRIRT
-1203 LNIDFTGETNTP
+1203 LNIGFNGENNTP

-1223 LQAGQN
+1223 LQKGQN
-1229 LTWDLSLQ
+1229 ATWDLNLQ

-1243 LQLSVVYEGRKSGS
+1243 LQLSVVYEGRKSEKS
-1257 NAAVHIGRIQVTAL
+1257 PAVHIGRIQVTAL

>member
-1 MRFLLLLL
+1 MRFFFLLFLLL
-9 PFLAIIST
+9 FS
-17 KTVFAQTDK
+17 KTVFAQQ
-26 NDTKND
+26 NKND
-32 SLNSTFQKIK
+32 SLTAITKKTK
-42 WIAVQKKNNSAVVGV
+42 WIAVIKNNNS
-57 PTNDHYTPYTAF
+57 YTSF
-69 WTKEIDSLPPISI
+69 WLKEIDSLPPISI
-82 QVLQTRPALSSV
+82 QVLQTKPQLSQ
-94 VGVPTNN
+94 NQLQD
-101 TNAIKATYDFE
+101 IKATYDFE
-112 KQIILFDSISNQT
+112 KQIIFFKSTSLDKNQSS
-125 IQLDSIQIS
+125 IQLDSIEIS
-134 YQSIPFKI
+134 YQTIPFKI
-142 KNWNFKRSQE
+142 KNWAFKRSQE
-152 EYEQAAMQNFIDTV
+152 EYQQAARQNFIDTV
-166 DRKAEKKKIITEE
+166 DRKAQKNNVITEE

-188 QKSGSITRGVS
+188 QKAGSITRGVS
-199 VGNQQD
+199 VGNRQD

-266 DVTLKQGIGNNS
+266 DIVLKQGIGTGNNYTT

-294 TNFQR
+294 TNFQI

-305 QQKISLAAAKG
+305 QQKIGLAAAKG

-337 ANNESFIIVQAGS
+337 ANNERFIIIQAGS

-400 YYNRTI
+400 FYNRTI

-416 SKNKSLNPNKL
+416 SKNKSINPTKL

-449 NFDISEERQT
+449 NFDISQERQT
-459 LLENIGDSL
+459 LLESIGDSL
-468 SLAVVESAEE
+468 SLAVVESAEKVE
-478 AEGFSINQI
+478 NFSVNQI
-487 LYIKKDTL
+487 LYVRKDSL
-495 INSFVYPI
+495 INNFFYPI
-503 FVRATQDDENQTLY
+503 FVRATQNDENQTFY
-517 TISFSEVE
+517 TVSFIEVG
-525 QNQGDYSLGETLANG
+525 QNEGDYSLGEAVANG
-540 NEYVFVGINQGNYA
+540 KEYVFVGMNQGNFA

-561 PNSKELTN
+561 PNSKQLTN
-569 AGIRFSPNKHTS
+569 TGIRFSPNNHTS
-581 IFAETA
+581 IFAEAA
-587 FSKQDKNLFS
+587 FSKRDKNILS
-597 EINSEDDQGNAFF
+597 DIDSQDDKGNAFF
-610 IGIHT
+610 VGIHT
-615 KEKIVQNKYKLSYG
+615 KEKPFKNSLFKNNYKLSYG
-629 IDYEIDNKNFEPI
+629 IDYELDNQNFEPI
-642 DRFRDIEF
+642 DRFRNIEF

-658 FYGSLPNGKDQ
+658 FFGSLAKGQDQ

-675 IIENNQSNKFE
+675 IIEQNVNNKFE
-686 YHFTY
+686 YNFTY
-691 REREDAITGQQHK
+691 RNRNNAITGQQHK
-704 ILFNKKIGKLQ
+704 IIFNKKVGKFQ
-715 LSTNGFLLTGE
+715 LSTNGFYLNGE
-726 NKLEYSN
+726 NQLQFANN
-733 SAASSYSD
+733 SAGSFDELNSNFNSPSSSQ
-741 LTSTTSSENSIIS
+741 NSIIS
-754 SIPSS
+754 AIPNT
-759 QVSILSIPQTVFW
+759 QIAVLQTPQNVSW

-777 DLKYQNRFI
+777 DLQYQNRFI
-786 IPAYSYSIDK
+786 VPAYSYSVDK
-796 QEFRQNIFSSITNQ
+796 QEFKQNIFSSIINQ

-815 TSSLINYEQHKFY
+815 TSSLMNYEQHKFY

-835 KKANYKV
+835 KKANYKI

-852 KNGNIQ
+852 KNGIIQ
-858 SYTNSQTAQAEATL
+858 SYTNSQTARAEATL
-872 NFEREKSTQKLT
+872 DFEREKSNQKLT
-884 WNATYRNL
+884 WNATYRKL
-892 KYNQEFL
+892 EYNQEFL
-899 DTIKLENTETLMGRI
+899 DTIKLDDTETLMGRI
-914 DWRSDFFERAI
+914 DWRGDFFERAI
-925 HQELTYS
+925 RQELTYS

-940 LEFTFIGVDGT
+940 REFTFIGVDGT
-951 QGTHTWRDDNNDGVQ
+951 QGTHTWRDDNNDGIQ

-999 FVYKI
+999 FIYKI

-1012 KKAKFIKK
+1012 KKAKFLKK
-1020 SLQLFSLVFS
+1020 SLQLFSVVFS
-1030 VQNSVKTTENDF
+1030 VQNSVKTTESDF

-1048 FAERSQENI
+1048 FVERNQENI

-1085 TRQKT
+1085 TRQKN
-1090 LLAGGFDSQN
+1090 LLAGGFESKN
-1100 IEEYEGIFRLS
+1100 VEEYETIFRLS

-1125 KQNNASDYLENRTYD
+1125 TRSNASDFLENRTYNLNLLRPQ
-1140 LELIKPQIELSWQ
+1140 LELAWQ

-1161 TAYRFENKKNTLG
+1161 TAYRFEQKQNTLG

-1196 FNLRLRT
+1196 FNVRLRT
-1203 LNIDFTGETNTP
+1203 LNIDYNGENNTP

-1223 LQAGQN
+1223 LRAGQN

-1243 LQLSVVYEGRKSGS
+1243 LQLSVVYEGRKSED